1 MVKCSFDATKN
12 KLDYYRGR
20 DCIKKLCKKLRD
32 SAMEIINY
40 EAKEMETL
48 TNEEIKSYEK
58 QKICHICKEKFSYD
72 ENEKGKFELYHK
84 VRDHCHYTG
93 NFREAAH
100 SICNLRYK
108 VPKEIPVVIHNG
120 STYDY
125 DFIIKQLAEEFEG
138 QFDCIGENTEK
149 YITFSVPIKKELDNG
164 KTITHKL
171 RLRADK
177 LLNLVDNLSEIYKKE
192 CKACIEKMRKNAKN
206 QVKMRFLLGFENK

>member
-1 MVKCSFDATKN
+1 
-12 KLDYYRGR
+12 
-20 DCIKKLCKKLRD
+20 
-32 SAMEIINY
+32 MEIINY

-177 LLNLVDNLSEIYKKE
+177 LSNLVDNLSEIYKKE